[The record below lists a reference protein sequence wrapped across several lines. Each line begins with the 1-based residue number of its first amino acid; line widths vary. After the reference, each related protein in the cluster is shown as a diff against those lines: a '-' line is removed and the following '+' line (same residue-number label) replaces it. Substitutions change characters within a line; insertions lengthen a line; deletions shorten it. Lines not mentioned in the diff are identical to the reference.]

1 MPPMKRVVAAAQRR
15 THSGASDSDQRKGRG
30 GAGCD
35 SDSHSVKGHPI
46 RFLTWKG
53 KLANLEGRR
62 ESSLQVWLSK
72 LLRQTAPNCQT
83 AKLPN

>member
-46 RFLTWKG
+46 RFLTWKTG
-53 KLANLEGRR
+53 K
-62 ESSLQVWLSK
+62 S
-72 LLRQTAPNCQT
+72 
-83 AKLPN
+83 

>member
-46 RFLTWKG
+46 RFFDLENWQILKEEG
-53 KLANLEGRR
+53 KAVCRFGCPNC
-62 ESSLQVWLSK
+62 SAK
-72 LLRQTAPNCQT
+72 LLQT